1 MNLSIFN
8 SAELFDAA
16 TDLFSQLGIRLNS
29 NTKGQLPVRDL
40 LKQHFRETEIFKAIE
55 RTFFIG
61 IIDDSVFSQTGL
73 FDESYSYK
81 DAVQHADK
89 SYDGLMFFALELTKQ
104 PTRTE
109 ISELT
114 RAFNRISQKMPVAL
128 LLKYNALPPS
138 NEAVISI
145 AISERFKYK
154 QNWRQGEKAGK
165 VIILRDI
172 RTQSLHSG
180 HERILIDLVKPVAV
194 TNYEQ
199 LHAHWLQALD
209 VSILNKKFFRELAD
223 WYFWAM
229 DIVQFPD
236 DIEKKRDL
244 RNATNLIRLITRI
257 IFIWFIK
264 EKKLVPANLFRKDS
278 LNKILQD
285 FASDDKAENY
295 YKAILQNLFF
305 GTLNQRMDD
314 RGFVESHGG
323 FKKGDQGVR
332 NLYRYADKFSIE
344 QNEIEKLFK
353 GIPFLNGGLF
363 DCLDKTDEETNKDY
377 FVDGFTRRKEKQAIV
392 PDFLFF
398 GEEREV
404 NLSGYYDPDAKK
416 PIIRK
421 VKGLVALLESYKF
434 TVAENTPIEEEI
446 ALDPELLGKVF
457 ENLLASYNPET
468 QTTARKQ
475 TGSFYTPRDIVNYM
489 VDESLIE
496 YLKQKCKDFPDL
508 ESRLRDLFSYSENIN
523 FFNEKETKILIKAI
537 NNCKMLDPASGSGAF
552 PMGMLHKM
560 VHILTKLD
568 PDNSKWKAEQEEK
581 IIGEKI
587 KELKKDK
594 DAIEGLSDAAVKE
607 KARKAVDDRLKEIKE
622 IFESENNFDDYSRKL
637 FLIENCIYGVD
648 IQPIAVQICKLR
660 FFISL
665 IIDQNKQEG
674 KENLG
679 IRSLPNLETKFVA
692 ANTLI
697 GLEIPT
703 SDLFSEN
710 NPIKA
715 LQEELKNVRHL
726 YFNAKTRKEKLQFQI
741 RDKQL
746 RKAMSEKI
754 KTLLVKRNEDEI
766 AKIQADIEVANLILL
781 KIENEPEQIEIIDTT
796 NLFGEKEQKRINKK
810 QEKVKAQ
817 KDIIKLLENNLRI
830 NQNGLNKDAVMHVAE
845 NIASFDPY
853 DQNHFAKWFE
863 PEWMFGKELE
873 EGFDIVISNPPFG
886 AKFTESEKQYFK
898 ITYKH
903 QDYQPESFLFFT
915 EKSFVFLKTNAVL
928 AFIIPNTWLT
938 NLKLVKIRR
947 FLTGSNLVLNI
958 SHYHKS
964 VFDAVVDTEVVIFKK
979 GYAESH
985 FVNVFIHTEA
995 NQVYELKHDQS
1006 KWKNKNGD
1014 VINIFTNEKIEKIV
1028 EKLKIDSFNLSE
1040 YCDVVTG
1047 MKPYQVGKGIPKQDR
1062 SIVDARIFDSERRI
1076 NKHYKKLLRGRDI
1089 ERYEINWDGNRW
1101 IKYGDW
1107 LAEPRYS
1114 ANFEIDEKIVIR
1126 QTGDSLIASLDTQQF
1141 ICMNNLHVILLK
1153 RQINSKYILALL
1165 NSSLLNFYFQYLNP
1179 ETGEA
1184 LAEVKKETVEKLLI
1198 KKAIDQQPFIT
1209 MVEFIIQL
1217 KKSNKDSSFFERLL
1231 DAMVY
1236 ELYLPEAI
1244 HSCGAEVLENV
1255 SDLTG
1260 LIDGVDGKNLQTIE
1274 GAYKKFSDPNHPV
1287 SAALLKLLNIEEINI
1302 IEGRK

>member
-8 SAELFDAA
+8 SANLFDAA

-29 NTKGQLPVRDL
+29 NTKEQLPVRDL
-40 LKQHFRETEIFKAIE
+40 LKQHFRETEIFNAID

-61 IIDDSVFSQTGL
+61 IIDNSVFRVTGL

-89 SYDGLMFFALELTKQ
+89 SYEGLMFFALELAKQ

-128 LLKYNALPPS
+128 LLKYNASSPS
-138 NEAVISI
+138 SEAVISI

-172 RTQSLHSG
+172 HTQCLHSG
-180 HERILIDLVKPVAV
+180 HERILLDLVKPVAV

-209 VSILNKKFFRELAD
+209 VSILNQKFFKELAN

-229 DIVQFPD
+229 DNVQFPD
-236 DIEKKRDL
+236 DIEKKKEIRI
-244 RNATNLIRLITRI
+244 ATNLIRLITRI

-264 EKKLVPANLFRKDS
+264 EKKLVPENLFRKHS
-278 LNKILQD
+278 ISKILKD
-285 FASDDKAENY
+285 FAIDDKSENY

-314 RGFVESHGG
+314 RGFVMDGTQQQNKNEY
-323 FKKGDQGVR
+323 GVK
-332 NLYRYADKFSIE
+332 NLFRYSNKFNLSE
-344 QNEIEKLFK
+344 TEVMQLFK
-353 GIPFLNGGLF
+353 DVPFLNGGLF
-363 DCLDKTDEETNKDY
+363 DCLDKPDDAGTILY
-377 FVDGFTRRKEKQAIV
+377 VDGFSRNPKKQASV

-404 NLSGYYDPDAKK
+404 DLTIYYDPEAKR

-421 VKGLVALLESYKF
+421 VKGLVKLLDSYKF

-508 ESRLRDLFSYSENIN
+508 EPRLRDLFSYSDNPN
-523 FFNEKETKILIKAI
+523 PFNEKETKILIKAI
-537 NNCKMLDPASGSGAF
+537 NNCKMLDPACGSGAF

-568 PDNSKWKAEQEEK
+568 PDNSKWKAAQEEK

-587 KELKKDK
+587 KELVKDK

-674 KENLG
+674 KENMG

-726 YFNAKTRKEKLQFQI
+726 YFNAKTRKEKLQFQN

-754 KTLLVKRNEDEI
+754 KTLLVERNEDEI
-766 AKIQADIEVANLILL
+766 VKIQKVIEKAKLVLQ
-781 KIENEPEQIEIIDTT
+781 KIENKPENIEIIETI
-796 NLFGEKEQKRINKK
+796 NLFGEKEQKKINKK

-817 KDIIKLLENNLRI
+817 KEIIKLLEANLKTR
-830 NQNGLNKDAVMHVAE
+830 QNAVNKDAVLHVAE

-853 DQNHFAKWFE
+853 DQNHFANWFE
-863 PEWMFGKELE
+863 PEWMFGEALE
-873 EGFDIVISNPPFG
+873 EGFDIVMGNPPYG

-898 ITYKH
+898 TTYKH

-915 EKSFVFLKTNAVL
+915 EKSFEFLKTNAIL

-947 FLTGSNLVLNI
+947 FLTGSNLILNI

-979 GYAESH
+979 GYTASH
-985 FVNVFIHTEA
+985 FVNVFIHIEA
-995 NQVYELKHDQS
+995 NQVQELKHNQNI
-1006 KWKNKNGD
+1006 WKEKNGD

-1028 EKLKIDSFNLSE
+1028 EKLKINSTLLSAVAVL
-1040 YCDVVTG
+1040 YAGVV
-1047 MKPYQVGKGIPKQDR
+1047 PYEEGKGTPPQTRKMMNEK
-1062 SIVDARIFDSERRI
+1062 VYNSERKIDSTYRKVLRGSDI
-1076 NKHYKKLLRGRDI
+1076 NK
-1089 ERYEINWDGNRW
+1089 YENNWDGNRW
-1101 IKYGDW
+1101 IKYGGN
-1107 LAEPRYS
+1107 LAAPRKE
-1114 ANFEIDEKIVIR
+1114 EIFNNPKIVVR
-1126 QTGDSLIASLDTQQF
+1126 QTGDSLIATYDDEKF
-1141 ICMNNLHVILLK
+1141 ISFKNTHVINQKPGMDL
-1153 RQINSKYILALL
+1153 KYILALI
-1165 NSSLLNFYFQYLNP
+1165 NSSLLNFYLQYLNP

-1198 KKAIDQQPFIT
+1198 KKAKDEKPFIT
-1209 MVEFIIQL
+1209 IVEYIIQL
-1217 KKSNKDSSFFERLL
+1217 KKNNKDSNFFERL
-1231 DAMVY
+1231 
-1236 ELYLPEAI
+1236 
-1244 HSCGAEVLENV
+1244 
-1255 SDLTG
+1255 
-1260 LIDGVDGKNLQTIE
+1260 
-1274 GAYKKFSDPNHPV
+1274 
-1287 SAALLKLLNIEEINI
+1287 
-1302 IEGRK
+1302 

>member
-8 SAELFDAA
+8 SANLFDAA

-29 NTKGQLPVRDL
+29 NTKEQLPVRDL
-40 LKQHFRETEIFKAIE
+40 LKQHFRETEIFNAID

-61 IIDDSVFSQTGL
+61 IIDESVFRQTGL

-89 SYDGLMFFALELTKQ
+89 SYEGLMLFALELTKQ

-128 LLKYNALPPS
+128 LLKYNASPPS
-138 NEAVISI
+138 SEAVISI

-172 RTQSLHSG
+172 HTQSLHSG
-180 HERILIDLVKPVAV
+180 HERILLDLVKPVAV

-209 VSILNKKFFRELAD
+209 VSILNKKFFQELAN

-229 DIVQFPD
+229 DNVQFPD
-236 DIEKKRDL
+236 DIEKKKEI

-278 LNKILQD
+278 LNKILKD
-285 FASDDKAENY
+285 FAIDDKSENY

-344 QNEIEKLFK
+344 QNDIEKLFK
-353 GIPFLNGGLF
+353 EIPFLNGGLF
-363 DCLDKTDEETNKDY
+363 DCLDKTDDETKKDY
-377 FVDGFTRRKEKQAIV
+377 FVDGFTRRKEKQVIV

-404 NLSGYYDPDAKK
+404 DLTIYYDPEAKR

-421 VKGLVALLESYKF
+421 VKGLVKLLDSYKF

-457 ENLLASYNPET
+457 ENLLASYNSET

-508 ESRLRDLFSYSENIN
+508 EPRLRDLFSYSENVN
-523 FFNEKETKILIKAI
+523 PFNEKETKILIKAI
-537 NNCKMLDPASGSGAF
+537 NNCKMLDPACGSGAF

-560 VHILTKLD
+560 VHILAKLD
-568 PDNSKWKAEQEEK
+568 PDNSRWKAAQEEK

-587 KELKKDK
+587 KELVKDK

-726 YFNAKTRKEKLQFQI
+726 YFNAKTREEKLQFQN

-754 KTLLVKRNEDEI
+754 KTLLVERNEDEI
-766 AKIQADIEVANLILL
+766 AKIQADIEAANLVLQ
-781 KIENEPEQIEIIDTT
+781 KIENEPENIEIIETI
-796 NLFGEKEQKRINKK
+796 NLFGEKTQKRIDKK
-810 QEKVKAQ
+810 HEKVKAQ
-817 KDIIKLLENNLRI
+817 KEIIKLLEANLKTR
-830 NQNGLNKDAVMHVAE
+830 QNAVNKDAVLHVAE

-853 DQNHFAKWFE
+853 DQNHFANWFE
-863 PEWMFGKELE
+863 PEWMFGEALE
-873 EGFDIVISNPPFG
+873 EGFDIVMGNPPYVSAPKMVDVNPEGRQSITDSNRFTTLFQKWDLYIPFMELG
-886 AKFTESEKQYFK
+886 IQLLAENGIFTMIVPYPFTNQTYAKKLRELIVNQCNLIEIVDLNGTKIFENATVSNCIPFLSKSKVAGKKSCYISQINNQKQINRSFCK
-898 ITYKH
+898 SLSDLV
-903 QDYQPESFLFFT
+903 QDENTAVWNLTT
-915 EKSFVFLKTNAVL
+915 EKGEANRHHEMNILGDFCYISK
-928 AFIIPNTWLT
+928 
-938 NLKLVKIRR
+938 
-947 FLTGSNLVLNI
+947 GMVLNADEKTAKGEFTKDDLI
-958 SHYHKS
+958 SETY
-964 VFDAVVDTEVVIFKK
+964 DT
-979 GYAESH
+979 
-985 FVNVFIHTEA
+985 IHCRKYIEA
-995 NQVYELKHDQS
+995 K
-1006 KWKNKNGD
+1006 
-1014 VINIFTNEKIEKIV
+1014 
-1028 EKLKIDSFNLSE
+1028 
-1040 YCDVVTG
+1040 
-1047 MKPYQVGKGIPKQDR
+1047 
-1062 SIVDARIFDSERRI
+1062 
-1076 NKHYKKLLRGRDI
+1076 DI
-1089 ERYEINWDGNRW
+1089 ERYRVKKIRYLEYNTERCPNELSRPTFRELYDKPKLMFNRLGSLMVFLDHETKFLHSDSMFSAVLW
-1101 IKYGDW
+1101 KDLKGVENKSISASVK
-1107 LAEPRYS
+1107 RYS
-1114 ANFEIDEKIVIR
+1114 KNSRKEMELYSDQIELR
-1126 QTGDSLIASLDTQQF
+1126 Y
-1141 ICMNNLHVILLK
+1141 LLGVL
-1153 RQINSKYILALL
+1153 NSKYASVLLSNLRGGDYHIYPEHLRNLPIPLISKAQQQPIIFIVDRILSEKTKTPSADTSQLEKQIDEMVFKL
-1165 NSSLLNFYFQYLNP
+1165 YELTY
-1179 ETGEA
+1179 E
-1184 LAEVKKETVEKLLI
+1184 EVKVVDPEFWLSKEEYEAVKVE
-1198 KKAIDQQPFIT
+1198 
-1209 MVEFIIQL
+1209 
-1217 KKSNKDSSFFERLL
+1217 
-1231 DAMVY
+1231 
-1236 ELYLPEAI
+1236 
-1244 HSCGAEVLENV
+1244 
-1255 SDLTG
+1255 
-1260 LIDGVDGKNLQTIE
+1260 
-1274 GAYKKFSDPNHPV
+1274 
-1287 SAALLKLLNIEEINI
+1287 
-1302 IEGRK
+1302 